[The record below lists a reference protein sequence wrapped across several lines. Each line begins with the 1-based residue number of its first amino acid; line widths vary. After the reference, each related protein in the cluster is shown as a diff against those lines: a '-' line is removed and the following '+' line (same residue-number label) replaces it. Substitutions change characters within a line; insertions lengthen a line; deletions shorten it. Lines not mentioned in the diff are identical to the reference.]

1 MNSKTLV
8 FDDGTVV
15 CECCFFGGRL
25 LCLDHDQLLLP
36 SLVLGVKVGTKEQ
49 NRGTKKAN
57 SMILLLVSS
66 ALLPSQV

>member
-1 MNSKTLV
+1 MARSYVSAVSLAVGCCAWTTTN
-8 FDDGTVV
+8 
-15 CECCFFGGRL
+15 CFFLHLYLR
-25 LCLDHDQLLLP
+25 
-36 SLVLGVKVGTKEQ
+36 VKVGTKEQ